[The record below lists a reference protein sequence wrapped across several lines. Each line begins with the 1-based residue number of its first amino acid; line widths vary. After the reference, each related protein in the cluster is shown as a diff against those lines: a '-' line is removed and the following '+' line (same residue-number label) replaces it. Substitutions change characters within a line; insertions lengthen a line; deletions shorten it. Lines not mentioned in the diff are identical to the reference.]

1 MENRPA
7 RRSSF
12 AFVLFLASSCA
23 ATPHPLGSADTGAVE
38 TGAQGTASSVS
49 PATELLS
56 PERMTAKAVPPAVA
70 TPTAQGGPGAT
81 FLRAH
86 VANRMQRF
94 RDQDSDEVAE
104 AILAASRRA
113 EIDPLLILAIIEVE
127 SAFDPGARSD
137 RNALGLM
144 QVRPATFWREV
155 ERSGLVGDDPHDP
168 ELNVAAGALYFQRLV
183 RAFGPNDVA
192 LMAYNAGP
200 NRILGLIRAGQ
211 IPDHLL
217 EYPRRV
223 RAVEARLRRALAV
236 DSAGTAVARNDFGP
250 DEQVVE
256 RAGAA
261 HSDRVRSPGPMPGG
275 RDGP

>member
-1 MENRPA
+1 
-7 RRSSF
+7 
-12 AFVLFLASSCA
+12 
-23 ATPHPLGSADTGAVE
+23 
-38 TGAQGTASSVS
+38 
-49 PATELLS
+49 
-56 PERMTAKAVPPAVA
+56 
-70 TPTAQGGPGAT
+70 
-81 FLRAH
+81 
-86 VANRMQRF
+86 MQRF
-94 RDQDSDEVAE
+94 RDHDSDEVAE

-155 ERSGLVGDDPHDP
+155 EQSGLEGDDPHDP

-250 DEQVVE
+250 DVQLVE
-256 RAGAA
+256 RAGAG

-275 RDGP
+275 RNGP